1 MSNFSTTAN
10 DTAITAKFAELE
22 QRVARAETFRSTCYQ
37 MLMAID
43 RKIGA
48 LRRVHLEHAETCKLT
63 AEYNRGDLTG
73 QIIRLEKEVSRM
85 MDDMDAHG
93 IRRTETSGE

>member
-1 MSNFSTTAN
+1 MLPNAHGHRSQDRGTA
-10 DTAITAKFAELE
+10 
-22 QRVARAETFRSTCYQ
+22 S
-37 MLMAID
+37 
-43 RKIGA
+43 
-48 LRRVHLEHAETCKLT
+48 VHLEHAETCKLT